1 MPGACGV
8 FQWQK
13 WMAVVRHSNAN
24 ESAQRIS
31 CPAYVIDI
39 TTFPLKLRQQKN
51 VTRWFEF
58 DAWFATLNAWFCSK
72 PSVCCVRVSLMNL
85 APAYP
90 CFDGCMSQCS
100 HRLENYFQLMNC
112 RRRRLPSYVSPT
124 DIPPPPLR
132 HWRHA
137 STRWL
142 FCCFFSIGFRR
153 GCSERLIVT

>member
-8 FQWQK
+8 FPWQK

-31 CPAYVIDI
+31 CPVYVIDI

-85 APAYP
+85 APASP

-124 DIPPPPLR
+124 DTPLLCITDAMR
-132 HWRHA
+132 QRADHY
-137 STRWL
+137 
-142 FCCFFSIGFRR
+142 FFFSIGFRR